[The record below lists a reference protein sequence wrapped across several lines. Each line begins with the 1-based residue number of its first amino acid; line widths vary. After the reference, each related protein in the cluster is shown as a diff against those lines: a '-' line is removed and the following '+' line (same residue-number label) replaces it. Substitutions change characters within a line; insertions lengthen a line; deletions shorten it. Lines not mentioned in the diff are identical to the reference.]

1 VHRSALIANSPTVA
15 ARVAAILAGAAI
27 ALGVLAGPARA
38 SGTLTV
44 TPTVVGA
51 GKVADGTFYTCGP
64 FAPDDQTVANGCALS
79 HGHARDTG
87 PCPLGQICLSLF
99 TDLNLT
105 AIPAPNWHF
114 AGWSGNKPDG
124 CTTAALCGIS
134 IFIIGTP
141 DATWTPIATF
151 HENIDTSLSAKPP
164 AFVSS
169 KTATFTYNSFVGT
182 AFQCKLDGAT
192 VPCGAIQPDHSA
204 TSTFTNLADGAHT
217 FSAAGI
223 SPKHNV
229 SDTPAVYSWTVDT
242 VAPTATLDPTSG
254 PGQGALQTI
263 TSETMKF
270 SSNEPANARFEC
282 SLDGAAFSACAT
294 PLTLNGLAPGAHSF
308 RVRTIDQAG
317 NVSAPVERDW
327 TIAIP
332 DADGDGFNANV
343 DCNDHNAAV
352 HPGATEVPDNGIDEN
367 CDGVD
372 GHVPAARIIVTMPF
386 TFSSSN
392 RTTRFTS
399 LKVNGVPSG
408 ATVTVTCLSKA
419 CPGALL
425 HKGHRQALVLKNQHG
440 TVNLKRLITK
450 PLKVGTQLQI
460 VVSRQGRI
468 GAVKLLTVQKRKAPK
483 IVTLCLKPGAKAPS
497 HC

>member
-1 VHRSALIANSPTVA
+1 VHRSAPIAKSPTA
-15 ARVAAILAGAAI
+15 LARVVAVLAGAAI
-27 ALGVLAGPARA
+27 ALGLLAGPAHA
-38 SGTLTV
+38 NGVLSV

-51 GKVADGTFYTCGP
+51 GTVADGSSYTCG
-64 FAPDDQTVANGCALS
+64 FTPDDQTTSNVCALN
-79 HGHARDTG
+79 HGHSR
-87 PCPLGQICLSLF
+87 PSFCPVGQVCLSLF

-105 AIPAPNWHF
+105 ATPSSGWHF
-114 AGWSGNKPDG
+114 AGWSGSRPAG
-124 CTTAALCGIS
+124 CTTQALCQMS
-134 IFIIGTP
+134 AFIL
-141 DATWTPIATF
+141 DAFDTTWAPVATF
-151 HENIDTSLSAKPP
+151 HETIDTSLSAKPP

-169 KTATFTYNSFVGT
+169 KTAAFTYNSFVGT
-182 AFQCKLDGAT
+182 AFQCKLDGT
-192 VPCGAIQPDHSA
+192 IVPCGTIQPDHSA
-204 TSTFTNLADGAHT
+204 SSTFTNLPDGAHT

-242 VAPTATLDPTSG
+242 VAPTAALDPTSG

-263 TSETMKF
+263 TTETMKF
-270 SSNEPANARFEC
+270 SSSEPTNARFEC

-294 PLTLNGLAPGAHSF
+294 PLVLNGLASGAHSF

-317 NVSAPVERDW
+317 NVSLPVERDW

-367 CDGVD
+367 CDGAD
-372 GHVPAARIIVTMPF
+372 AHVPLTRIIVTLPF

-392 RTTRFTS
+392 RTTHFTS

-419 CPGALL
+419 CPAALL
-425 HKGHRQALVLKNQHG
+425 HKGKKHALVLKNQHG
-440 TVNLKRLITK
+440 TVDLKRLIAK
-450 PLKVGTQLQI
+450 PLKAGTELQI
-460 VVSRQGRI
+460 LVSRQGRI
-468 GAVKLLTVQKRKAPK
+468 GAVKVLTVQKRKAPK
-483 IVTLCLKPGAKAPS
+483 IVTRCLAPGAKKPS